1 MHVLLFLLLV
11 GYTSFGLALWGR
23 LGKEL
28 GKRQVHAH
36 WGGRIPP
43 WRAAA
48 RAHAYHAQYPGQ
60 R

>member
-11 GYTSFGLALWGR
+11 GYTTFGLALWGR

-36 WGGRIPP
+36 WGGCIPP

-48 RAHAYHAQYPGQ
+48 RAHAYHA
-60 R
+60 